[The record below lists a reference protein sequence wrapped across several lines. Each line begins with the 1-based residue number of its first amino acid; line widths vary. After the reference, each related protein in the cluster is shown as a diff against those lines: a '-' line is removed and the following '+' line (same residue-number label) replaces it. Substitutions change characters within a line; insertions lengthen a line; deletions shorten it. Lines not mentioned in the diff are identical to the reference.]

1 MRIFKRL
8 KAWRVGRQIKRL
20 EKRYVQKKM
29 EIESWLPFSES
40 YLRFLQALAE
50 LEKKGKT

>member
-29 EIESWLPFSES
+29 EIER
-40 YLRFLQALAE
+40 RFLQALAE